1 VLHKFPVEKAA
12 FIKIGG
18 SLITD
23 KRGGALTV
31 RERMISDIG
40 ADLVDIIEERRVVL
54 ANGAGSFGHP
64 VVKSYGIDKDGMNPG
79 GISRVCSSVD
89 HLNRIV
95 VRSLVEMGIPAVS
108 FPPRSFVYRDAGG
121 NFVLFREPIV
131 NMLKIGVVPVAY
143 GDLIFDE
150 RKGSSVI
157 SGDDIPLL
165 ISDLIDTA
173 VFLIDMPGIID
184 ERGEV
189 VRKMNERQIDMV
201 KGDYEADV
209 TGGILS
215 KVKKGFILRKMGIR
229 VIISGFSKKGDI
241 KSALKGELGTELIP

>member
-1 VLHKFPVEKAA
+1 MERAV

-23 KRGGALTV
+23 KRSGTPAV
-31 RERMISDIG
+31 REELLPDIG
-40 ADLVDIIEERRVVL
+40 ADLVDIIGERRVFL

-64 VVKSYGIDKDGMNPG
+64 VVRSYGIDRDGTSPE

-89 HLNRIV
+89 HLNRVV
-95 VRSLVEMGIPAVS
+95 VRSLVEAGVPAVS
-108 FPPRSFVYRDAGG
+108 FPPRSFVYRDVRGS
-121 NFVLFREPIV
+121 FVFFKEPIV
-131 NMLKIGVVPVAY
+131 NMLKLGVVPVTY

-150 RKGSSVI
+150 RRGSSVI

-173 VFLIDMPGIID
+173 VFLIDMPGIVD

-189 VRKMNERQIDMV
+189 LRKMDEGCLGLL
-201 KGDYEADV
+201 KGDEADV
-209 TGGILS
+209 TGGILG
-215 KVKKGFILRKMGIR
+215 KVRKGFMLRRKGIR
-229 VIISGFSKKGDI
+229 VVISGFSKRGDI
-241 KSALKGELGTELIP
+241 KLALKGELGTELTP

>member
-1 VLHKFPVEKAA
+1 VLHKFPVKKAV

-23 KRGGALTV
+23 KKGGALTV
-31 RERMISDIG
+31 KEKIISDIG
-40 ADLVDIIEERRVVL
+40 VDLADIIEERRVIL

-64 VVKSYGIDKDGMNPG
+64 VVKRYGIDKNGMNAG
-79 GISRVCSSVD
+79 GISKVCSSVD
-89 HLNRIV
+89 HLNRII

-108 FPPRSFVYRDAGG
+108 FPPRSFVYRDSGG
-121 NFVLFREPIV
+121 NFVLFKEPIA

-173 VFLIDMPGIID
+173 VFLIDMPGIIN

-189 VRKMNERQIDMV
+189 VRRMDERYIDV
-201 KGDYEADV
+201 LKEDYEVDV
-209 TGGILS
+209 TGGIIS
-215 KVKKGFILRKMGIR
+215 KVKKGFLLRKIGIR